1 MTYITSQISMVRPFG
16 PERSDYLLR
25 TANTHSQPPI
35 KNPMQEKESIPS
47 FSLTS
52 GKSLAKNTVWNLVG
66 QGVPIIAAVFAIPL
80 LIKGLGVD
88 RFGVLTL
95 AWMVIGYFSL
105 FDFGIGRAL
114 TKVVA
119 EKLGNGQTEDIPA
132 IAWTALF
139 LMLLL
144 GVAGAFVIASLS
156 SWLVTSVLKIPAV
169 LQHETLN
176 TFYLLALS
184 IPIVISTAAL
194 RGLLEAYQRFDLAN
208 IIRVP
213 MGLFMFLGPLMVLPF
228 SKSLFSVVAVLVAG
242 RLIAWFAH
250 LAFCLGVVPG
260 LKGRMLVRAEL
271 LGPLFRFGGWMS
283 VSNLIG
289 PLMVYLD
296 RFLIG
301 AFVSMAAVAYYTTPY
316 EIVTKLWILPTALVG
331 ALFPAFASILA
342 HDRIKAVQL
351 FQRGTNYVFLLIF
364 PLTLIIVIFAP
375 EGLQLWLGTVFS
387 QESSTVFRWL
397 AVGVLLNS
405 LAHVPFSLIQGAGRP
420 DMTAKLHAAE
430 LPFYLVVL
438 WWLLSRYGIEGA
450 AIAWLLRVL
459 VDTVMLFHMAHRVI
473 PCKGFLLRLSAYLC
487 AGLLAL
493 LLGVLLHGG
502 IMKVA
507 YLIIVLGIFSV
518 FAWTIML
525 STAERAFFSRRLN
538 LQPK

>member
-1 MTYITSQISMVRPFG
+1 MLLA
-16 PERSDYLLR
+16 ERLY
-25 TANTHSQPPI
+25 SQPLT
-35 KNPMQEKESIPS
+35 KDVMQDSQPS
-47 FSLTS
+47 SLSSLTS

-119 EKLGNGQTEDIPA
+119 GKLGSDQAEDIPA
-132 IAWTALF
+132 IAWAALF

-144 GVAGAFVIASLS
+144 GVVGAFFIASLS
-156 SWLVTSVLKIPAV
+156 PWLVTSVLKIPAV

-194 RGLLEAYQRFDLAN
+194 RGILEAYQRFDRVN

-213 MGLFMFLGPLMVLPF
+213 MGVFMFLGPLMVLPF
-228 SKSLFSVVAVLVAG
+228 SKNLLSVVAVLVAG

-250 LAFCLGVVPG
+250 FVFCLRVLPG
-260 LKGRMLVRAEL
+260 LKEGMTVRAEL
-271 LGPLFRFGGWMS
+271 LGPLFRLGGWMS

-316 EIVTKLWILPTALVG
+316 EIVTKLWIVPAALVG
-331 ALFPAFASILA
+331 VLFPAFASTMVQ
-342 HDRIKAVQL
+342 DRSKVANL
-351 FQRGTNYVFLLIF
+351 FQRGTNYIFLALF
-364 PLTLIIVIFAP
+364 PLTLVIVTFAP
-375 EGLQLWLGTVFS
+375 EGLTLWLGAEFS
-387 QESSTVFRWL
+387 RESSASLRWL
-397 AVGVLLNS
+397 AVGVFLNS
-405 LAHVPFSLIQGAGRP
+405 LAQVPFALVQSAGRP
-420 DMTAKLHAAE
+420 DITAKLHAAE
-430 LPFYLVVL
+430 LPFYLAVL
-438 WWLLSRYGIEGA
+438 WWLLSHFGIEGA
-450 AIAWLLRVL
+450 ALAWLLRAL
-459 VDTVMLFHMAHRVI
+459 VDAVILFFMTHRLM
-473 PCKGFLLRLSAYLC
+473 PCTRFLARLSVHLGAALF
-487 AGLLAL
+487 AL
-493 LLGVLLHGG
+493 LLGAVLHGTIWKG
-502 IMKVA
+502 IYILGA
-507 YLIIVLGIFSV
+507 LAIFAITAWSIILNPE
-518 FAWTIML
+518 
-525 STAERAFFSRRLN
+525 ERAFARSRLSDALN
-538 LQPK
+538 FKFKKI